1 MPKPTRTIAEI
12 RAKNGKLSQEA
23 FGASIGVS
31 AQTVG
36 SWEKDIYKIKPKHL
50 LKIYEKYGV
59 SSKDLLGA

>member
-1 MPKPTRTIAEI
+1 MPKPTITIAEI

-36 SWEKDIYKIKPKHL
+36 SWEKDIYKIKPN
-50 LKIYEKYGV
+50 I
-59 SSKDLLGA
+59 A